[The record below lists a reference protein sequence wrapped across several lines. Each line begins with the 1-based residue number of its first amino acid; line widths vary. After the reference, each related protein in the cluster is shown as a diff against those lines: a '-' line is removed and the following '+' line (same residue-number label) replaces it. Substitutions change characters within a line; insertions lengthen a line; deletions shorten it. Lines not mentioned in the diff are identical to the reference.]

1 MHDDDHDERVGPSCA
16 GLVSFTLQPRA
27 SEWSACSSCAS
38 AVYQSVRMFVLL
50 CNACTDVH
58 EADTQ
63 SIVAA
68 CVNDFASA
76 TTLRVRRCIVKIA

>member
-1 MHDDDHDERVGPSCA
+1 
-16 GLVSFTLQPRA
+16 
-27 SEWSACSSCAS
+27 
-38 AVYQSVRMFVLL
+38 MFVLL

-68 CVNDFASA
+68 CVNDFASLCGDYTASA
-76 TTLRVRRCIVKIA
+76 TMHCEDCVKSAGRQRGRQGRAVR